1 MQSVADELP
10 RVTVSMLRRADE
22 MCRRRLH
29 LEHQPQKSRAN
40 RSADARFAVSG
51 RIAGDARLAQAE
63 HGLPRAEAFV
73 DPIELEP
80 EQRRL
85 YRASVRGYLGAF
97 RSAPGRVVDL
107 GWATEFAD
115 LGVVLV
121 ANIGLPVELDA
132 GVREVRVLQLG
143 ARGRGRPMLDPVTVN
158 VALLRTEAW
167 APDRLRIVAVD
178 LIDQHDSEYDAHLP
192 DDRDAAREWLA
203 QRVAVVR
210 ARADK
215 QAPRAGVD
223 CLGCRFVAGCSAHP
237 VR

>member
-1 MQSVADELP
+1 
-10 RVTVSMLRRADE
+10 
-22 MCRRRLH
+22 
-29 LEHQPQKSRAN
+29 
-40 RSADARFAVSG
+40 
-51 RIAGDARLAQAE
+51 
-63 HGLPRAEAFV
+63 
-73 DPIELEP
+73 
-80 EQRRL
+80 
-85 YRASVRGYLGAF
+85 
-97 RSAPGRVVDL
+97 
-107 GWATEFAD
+107 
-115 LGVVLV
+115 
-121 ANIGLPVELDA
+121 
-132 GVREVRVLQLG
+132 
-143 ARGRGRPMLDPVTVN
+143 MLDPVTVN

>member
-1 MQSVADELP
+1 MQSAVDELP
-10 RVTVSMLRRADE
+10 RVTASMLRRADE

-29 LEHQPQKSRAN
+29 FEHQPQKSRAN
-40 RSADARFAVSG
+40 RSADARFAVSA
-51 RIAGDARLAQAE
+51 RVAGDARLAQAE

-85 YRASVRGYLGAF
+85 YRAAARGYLDAF
-97 RSAPGRVVDL
+97 SSAPGRVVDL
-107 GWATEFAD
+107 GWATEFTD

-132 GVREVRVLQLG
+132 AARELRILQLG
-143 ARGRGRPMLDPVTVN
+143 ARGRGRPMLDTVTVN
-158 VALLRTEAW
+158 VALLRTEEW
-167 APDRLRIVAVD
+167 APDQLRIVAVD
-178 LIDQHDSEYDAHLP
+178 LIEQHSSDYDAQLP

-203 QRVAVVR
+203 QRVDVVR
-210 ARADK
+210 SRVDK

-237 VR
+237 IR